1 LSVLQVKN
9 PFTGSVEKV
18 NFAGE
23 EPTQEEINSLVN
35 FFKGESSGSR
45 IDLLKA
51 SPEEIQNYA
60 RERRAAGL
68 DPVTG
73 KPLSEDELI
82 RTYKEPGVDYSTGV
96 DSIGGF
102 SRFQFGRMDTKEEKE
117 GYLDTV
123 VGKNGYR
130 SDALGRLL
138 ITQTGRKKL
147 GLGEGPDIAI
157 DEEGLSFSDVKDF
170 AGQAGLPIISAI
182 GAGIA
187 ASGVGFIPG
196 TLIVGGAAALGKAL
210 DEGIEY
216 SQGLQK
222 QTGLEIARDSA
233 IEGGFAMLGEGIG
246 RGLSRLF
253 GRIIKGPGGKEN
265 EVLRTQA
272 RELIN
277 RGFRPT
283 VGGAT
288 DEEFRPLLNRLQSV
302 YEGVFPNANA
312 ARVNLQNI
320 IKEMRALG
328 VTDNTVLK
336 NLDEVVKK
344 DIDNIYQDANQ
355 ALSAAQKNMDA
366 STKTEIENLMRGL
379 RDTTKVPKDLN
390 DLIKSKNLSELV
402 RIRKNIFDQDIDR
415 VYSKITDKFKESN
428 IIPTSM
434 LKAEL
439 KEVSKGVSEI
449 EKSKLATQ
457 INQLGPFATPIQ
469 MARLRTGLIE
479 AGKKSDLVGGANVGA
494 LSPLKKAIDQAFLDA
509 EISIKQMMSGGF
521 RNLKAIVPKG
531 VEVKTPI
538 PEGFNLNVPMDEAGE
553 ALSLLRRANN
563 FYKLGVKR
571 FDNATVQSIIKQAQ
585 KGQLNTKFIVSKIIE
600 EDNLDSFDQLMKSL
614 RGVPQGRLVDLE
626 DGKKI
631 IKQRM
636 IGNRTFEQAL
646 EDVSTLPKND
656 PTRRTVE
663 KTVQDTIR
671 QAQNQATTQGSGREL
686 SDAVRRKIAA
696 DYLDYHARKS
706 TVLTSTGR
714 RVIDPLAFVN
724 GVKSKGIVLQRLFGA
739 EYKNLD
745 DLLTVLEKS
754 KADLAPDIIQ
764 SIKNKPLGS
773 ALLEFKEAELKRA
786 SLDSET
792 LMKTISSTNDPDVI
806 AGAVFKNPA
815 SVKQAQKYFEKS
827 PETMEKIKDA
837 SMGRL
842 LKQIG
847 ATTDDNGVITLSDD
861 FINSFKSGRL
871 GDKLQGVIRNYGDD
885 TLNAMFGKEATEG
898 LKKLAVDMVKVSNA
912 SIAGKGG
919 LAAPQI
925 ALGFTFGNLLFSGN
939 FLSLVG
945 TGLAFKFMSNA
956 LRNPKVLKMMMAS
969 REPNTVKQF
978 LSGKLKSNHPF
989 AQGFQVFQQ
998 LLAQSLAQ
1006 SGRGLVDQSIEE
1018 AQPYVEETV
1027 KQVTPKVQE
1036 MTSDIVSQLP
1046 NVQPP
1051 APGTSASMINPITI
1065 PDPTTLALAQT
1076 LQNRRRA

>member
-1 LSVLQVKN
+1 MAVLQVKN
-9 PFTGSVEKV
+9 PFSGSIEKV
-18 NFAGE
+18 NFSGN
-23 EPTQEEINSLVN
+23 EPTQEEIDSLTN
-35 FFKGESSGSR
+35 FFRNETTKAEL
-45 IDLLKA
+45 DLLTA
-51 SPEEIQNYA
+51 SPDEIRDYA
-60 RERRAAGL
+60 RKRRSMGL

-73 KPLSEDELI
+73 ETLSEDELI
-82 RTYKEPGVDYSTGV
+82 KTYKEPGVDYSTGL

-117 GYLDTV
+117 NYLESV
-123 VGKNGYR
+123 VGKDGFR

-138 ITQTGRKKL
+138 LTQKGRKTL
-147 GLGEGPDIAI
+147 GMGEGPDLAI

-170 AGQAGLPIISAI
+170 VGQSGLPIISAI

-187 ASGVGFIPG
+187 ASGVGFFPG
-196 TLIVGGAAALGKAL
+196 MLIVGGAAALGKAV
-210 DEGIEY
+210 DEGLEY
-216 SQGLQK
+216 AEGLQM
-222 QTGLEIARDSA
+222 QTGLEVARDSA

-253 GRIIKGPGGKEN
+253 GRIIKGPGGPEN

-272 RELIN
+272 RELIS

-320 IKEMRALG
+320 IKEMRSLG
-328 VTDNTVLK
+328 ITDNATLK

-344 DIDNIYQDANQ
+344 DIDNYYQNAND
-355 ALSAAQKNMDA
+355 ALSNAQKKMD
-366 STKTEIENLMRGL
+366 TETMVEIDKLMSGL
-379 RDTTKVPKDLN
+379 RDVTKVPKDLN
-390 DLIKSKNLSELV
+390 DLIESKNLGELV
-402 RIRKNIFDQDIDR
+402 RIRKKIFDQDIDR
-415 VYSKITDKFKESN
+415 VYSKITDELKESS
-428 IIPTSM
+428 IIPTS
-434 LKAEL
+434 AL
-439 KEVSKGVSEI
+439 KEQLKEISKGVSEI
-449 EKSKLATQ
+449 EKSKLASQ
-457 INQLGPFATPIQ
+457 IRSLGPFATPIQ

-479 AGKKSDLVGGANVGA
+479 AGKQSDLVGGANVGA

-509 EISIKQMMSGGF
+509 EISIKQMM
-521 RNLKAIVPKG
+521 NLNKVVPKG

-538 PEGFNLNVPMDEAGE
+538 PEGFKLNVTMDEAGDSL
-553 ALSLLRRANN
+553 ALLRRANN
-563 FYKLGVKR
+563 FYRLGVKR
-571 FDNATVQSIIKQAQ
+571 FDNATVQSVIKQAQ
-585 KGQLNTKFIVSKIIE
+585 KGQLNTKFILSKIIE

-614 RGVPQGRLVDLE
+614 RGIPQGRLIDLE
-626 DGKKI
+626 EGKTIVKA
-631 IKQRM
+631 RT
-636 IGNRTFEQAL
+636 IGNRTFGQAL
-646 EDVSTLPKND
+646 EDVSSLPKND

-663 KTVQDTIR
+663 KTVQESIR
-671 QAQNQATTQGSGREL
+671 QAQNQATTQGAGKEL

-696 DYLDYHARKS
+696 DYLEYHARKS
-706 TVLTSTGR
+706 TVLSNTGQ

-724 GVKSKGIVLQRLFGA
+724 GVRSKGIVLKRLFGTD
-739 EYKNLD
+739 YKNLD
-745 DLLTVLEKS
+745 DLLKVLEKS
-754 KADLAPDIIQ
+754 KANLAPNVLLDI
-764 SIKNKPLGS
+764 KTKPLGS
-773 ALLEFKEAELKRA
+773 ALLELKEAEIKRSA
-786 SLDSET
+786 LDSET
-792 LMKTISSTNDPDVI
+792 LMKTLNSTNDPDII
-806 AGAVFKNPA
+806 AGAVFKNSA
-815 SVKQAQKYFEKS
+815 SVKQATNYFKDS
-827 PETMEKIKDA
+827 PETLEKIKDA
-837 SMGRL
+837 AMGKL

-871 GDKLQGVIRNYGDD
+871 GDKLQGVIRSYGDD

-939 FLSLVG
+939 FLSLLG

-978 LSGKLKSNHPF
+978 LAGKLKSNHPF

-998 LLAQSLAQ
+998 LLAQSAVQ
-1006 SGRGLVDQSIEE
+1006 TTRGLVEQTTEE
-1018 AQPYVEETV
+1018 ARPYVEETIR
-1027 KQVTPKVQE
+1027 QVTPKVQE
-1036 MTSDIVSQLP
+1036 MTSGITSQLP
-1046 NVQPP
+1046 NVMPP

-1065 PDPTTLALAQT
+1065 PDPATLALAQQ
-1076 LQNRRRA
+1076 LQNRKGQP